1 MPTVKLLYWTGWG
14 ECVVEAEEEDAHR
27 CEEEAEEGNGDGKE
41 SHLWCLGCLVLFEF
55 RWFHGGIGR
64 GIVHPPDCDSRRSC
78 MMLST
83 EAVTTA
89 THWSK

>member
-1 MPTVKLLYWTGWG
+1 
-14 ECVVEAEEEDAHR
+14 
-27 CEEEAEEGNGDGKE
+27 
-41 SHLWCLGCLVLFEF
+41 LWCLGCLVLFEF